1 MIAKKGLRVYTKPIN
16 IKQQHH
22 KNQIFEEMKE
32 TEKIINQIE
41 DWSRE
46 EGTDRASVVIMA
58 DLTSKNVDL
67 LCYGTSK
74 DMACLASHWMKS
86 DKTTAR
92 DIYVAACLYAH
103 KHIGAKERKKIND
116 AAAAIAAKDE

>member
-1 MIAKKGLRVYTKPIN
+1 
-16 IKQQHH
+16 
-22 KNQIFEEMKE
+22 MKE
-32 TEKIINQIE
+32 TEKIIDQIE
-41 DWSRE
+41 KWARE

-67 LCYGTSK
+67 LCYGTSR
-74 DMACLASHWMKS
+74 DMASLAAHWMES

-103 KHIGAKERKKIND
+103 KHIKAKERDKIN
-116 AAAAIAAKDE
+116 AAASAIAAEDK

>member
-1 MIAKKGLRVYTKPIN
+1 
-16 IKQQHH
+16 
-22 KNQIFEEMKE
+22 MKE

-41 DWSRE
+41 EWSRA

-58 DLTSKNVDL
+58 DLTSKNVDC
-67 LCYGTSK
+67 LCYGTST
-74 DMACLASHWMKS
+74 DMARLVTHWMKS

-116 AAAAIAAKDE
+116 VASAIASEDE

>member
-67 LCYGTSK
+67 LC
-74 DMACLASHWMKS
+74 
-86 DKTTAR
+86 
-92 DIYVAACLYAH
+92 
-103 KHIGAKERKKIND
+103 
-116 AAAAIAAKDE
+116 

>member
-1 MIAKKGLRVYTKPIN
+1 
-16 IKQQHH
+16 
-22 KNQIFEEMKE
+22 MKE

-41 DWSRE
+41 EWSRA

-58 DLTSKNVDL
+58 DLTSKNVYR
-67 LCYGTSK
+67 LCYGSSK
-74 DMACLASHWMKS
+74 DMVRLVTHWMKS

-116 AAAAIAAKDE
+116 VASAIASEDE

>member
-1 MIAKKGLRVYTKPIN
+1 MAYVLTRIHTTQY
-16 IKQQHH
+16 QHH
-22 KNQIFEEMKE
+22 KNQLSKAMVE

-41 DWSRE
+41 EWSRE

-74 DMACLASHWMKS
+74 DMARLVTHWMKS
-86 DKTTAR
+86 DKLTAR

-116 AAAAIAAKDE
+116 AASAIAAGYE

>member
-1 MIAKKGLRVYTKPIN
+1 
-16 IKQQHH
+16 
-22 KNQIFEEMKE
+22 MKE

-116 AAAAIAAKDE
+116 AVSEVVGDGE